1 MSPRGKI
8 TLVLL
13 FFAICA
19 LAARGRFGNRVAEQ
33 LKPSDLFDAVRGQ
46 VEACRSGDY
55 PSAYRQTA
63 ATVREKCPP
72 ERFADQ
78 ARNENARLT
87 QAVRVEF
94 GPWQR
99 RGRRAVVEVFFIG
112 RDGIV
117 NPCLYS
123 LVCEGEAWKI
133 EGTRWL
139 TPSRAALRMSGLR
152 S

>member
-8 TLVLL
+8 TLVGF

-19 LAARGRFGNRVAEQ
+19 MAAWVRFGDREIDR
-33 LKPSDLFDAVRGQ
+33 LKPANLFDAVRMQ
-46 VEACRSGDY
+46 MEACRSGDY
-55 PSAYRQTA
+55 PSAYLQTS

-78 ARNENARLT
+78 ARNENARIA
-87 QAVRVEF
+87 QAARVEF

-99 RGRRAVVEVFFIG
+99 RGRRAVVEVFLIG
-112 RDGIV
+112 HDGTV

-139 TPSRAALRMSGLR
+139 QPSRQSLRMTGLR